1 MTNGVELEWGYDPQ
15 TDSIVF
21 KGHVTSMGWANL
33 EEAKVLVR
41 MLRKLPKNQ
50 AATFL
55 YNMAVIFEVA
65 QIPVD
70 SNLKDAEPKRTA

>member
-1 MTNGVELEWGYDPQ
+1 MAEGAELEWGYDQQ

-21 KGHVTSMGWANL
+21 KGRVTSAGWANS

-41 MLRKLPKNQ
+41 MLRKRLPKDD

-55 YNMAVIFEVA
+55 YYMSTIFKVA
-65 QIPVD
+65 QTP
-70 SNLKDAEPKRTA
+70 LEELCQK